1 MGRYS
6 AVGNHVTPQ
15 QNPQQQQ
22 APLNWPTDFP
32 KPIIGIERDG
42 VILQRKP
49 VVSSAADIEVIPE
62 ALDAIRTMRLKGYKV
77 LIITQQDAISR
88 GILSTHQVD
97 EVHNNLMEIFGRA
110 GIMTIDGL
118 YYSTSS
124 MKEDMFA
131 KPNTGMFDRAE
142 NEGGGR
148 IKFREGW
155 YVGDRMY
162 DLKVAE
168 KIKAKP
174 ILVRTGDGKE
184 VEEQLS
190 KFTYKD
196 LKRKTKVFDNL
207 LDFANSL
214 A

>member
-77 LIITQQDAISR
+77 QIITQQDAISR

-97 EVHNNLMEIFGRA
+97 EVHSNLMQIFGQA
-110 GIMTIDGL
+110 GIMSIDGL

-124 MKEDMFA
+124 MKEDMYA
-131 KPNTGMFDRAE
+131 KPNTGMFDRSE

-196 LKRKTKVFDNL
+196 LKRKTQVFDNL